1 MNGQK
6 GMTMAELVVA
16 IATTGIIVVFLGTAI
31 NQILTVSGYG
41 NDRLTAT
48 HELENVA
55 HWFNIDGQGA
65 VAATGG
71 TSLVL
76 TMADNS
82 SITYT
87 LAGTEMRRTTG
98 SQQMTLEEA
107 VVTTGGTSLALTITD
122 NSTITYTLTG
132 KEIRRTT
139 GSQQMTLARNITDAN
154 FSIDNR
160 LVTMSLTA
168 SPPGQYG
175 VSENG
180 IYHVYLRPGES
191 G

>member
-1 MNGQK
+1 MNRQK
-6 GMTMAELVVA
+6 GMTLVELVVA
-16 IATTGIIVVFLGTAI
+16 IATTGIIIVFLGTAI
-31 NQILTVSGYG
+31 NQIITVSGYG

-48 HELENVA
+48 HELENIA

-71 TSLVL
+71 TSLAL
-76 TMADNS
+76 IMADNS

-87 LAGTEMRRTTG
+87 LSGTEMRRI
-98 SQQMTLEEA
+98 A
-107 VVTTGGTSLALTITD
+107 GGQ
-122 NSTITYTLTG
+122 
-132 KEIRRTT
+132 E
-139 GSQQMTLARNITDAN
+139 MTLARNITEAD

-160 LVTMSLTA
+160 VVTMSLTA
-168 SPPGQYG
+168 IPPGGYG

-180 IYHVYLRPGES
+180 TYHVYLRPAES